1 MTIASE
7 QQEPATVIR
16 LEGRFDAHVT
26 SAFHSRFEQASASN
40 SRVVVDLSAVGFV
53 DTSGLAALVQG
64 MKRCREL
71 EGDLRLAAPRDPV
84 RIILELT
91 RLDRAMRVYPNLEAA
106 LASFDP
112 EEAGAAEASLED
124 DPTAS

>member
-1 MTIASE
+1 MTIAIE
-7 QQEPATVIR
+7 PQESATVIR

-26 SAFHSRFEQASASN
+26 AAFRTRFEEASASN

-64 MKRCREL
+64 MKHCRER

-112 EEAGAAEASLED
+112 VEVNAAEEPPKD
-124 DPTAS
+124 DSTAT